1 MALWTGRWTHSKPV
15 RSPMTTTVLAA
26 YAPSY
31 RASMVASPRRAVVS
45 SPVLS
50 TVTTSVLLDSTN
62 ASAVTSRT
70 RPVVYVASTANCCFW
85 PI

>member
-1 MALWTGRWTHSKPV
+1 
-15 RSPMTTTVLAA
+15 
-26 YAPSY
+26 
-31 RASMVASPRRAVVS
+31 MVASPRRAVVS